1 MTAGVRAG
9 DPTASRV
16 GIKTKLFLAFCSL
29 AALTAL
35 ASAVSWIVFADIGR
49 SVTRVTAES
58 LPSMVSA
65 LSLAQ
70 KSSEIAVTAPALM
83 ASRNQE
89 ERLFERM
96 KLTERTE
103 ALTAL
108 IVDLVSKRVP
118 PKVTDRL
125 AELRARLTTKL
136 EGLDGAI
143 EQRLSA
149 A

>member
-1 MTAGVRAG
+1 MTAE
-9 DPTASRV
+9 TMASPNAESATNRV

-35 ASAVSWIVFADIGR
+35 ASAVSWYVFADIGR

-89 ERLFERM
+89 ERVL
-96 KLTERTE
+96 ERT
-103 ALTAL
+103 
-108 IVDLVSKRVP
+108 
-118 PKVTDRL
+118 
-125 AELRARLTTKL
+125 RLT
-136 EGLDGAI
+136 
-143 EQRLSA
+143 QRPAGVVDAKIIVLA
-149 A
+149 